1 MMLIQKIS
9 LVKAQYLSPYP
20 LTSNILLSLCMQYV
34 LLLCFNNKW
43 KEQRNSR
50 AVDWNNRTRTELEFE
65 TELNFDFSPSCR
77 AKPKSSI
84 LQMLSLLHDECWV
97 YRHRCSMMD
106 SGFMSWYAGFIIL
119 DLTETK
125 LYAVSELW
133 MICRKQMRMR
143 AFWSICVIEL
153 SNYVLHYF

>member
-65 TELNFDFSPSCR
+65 TELNFDFSPSCC
-77 AKPKSSI
+77 AKPKPSI
-84 LQMLSLLHDECWV
+84 FQMLSLLNDECWV
-97 YRHRCSMMD
+97 YLA
-106 SGFMSWYAGFIIL
+106 SGRLVKMLYFDVFDNFLCHGLYIWQLACIV
-119 DLTETK
+119 TK
-125 LYAVSELW
+125 
-133 MICRKQMRMR
+133 ICL
-143 AFWSICVIEL
+143 AC
-153 SNYVLHYF
+153 

>member
-65 TELNFDFSPSCR
+65 TELNFDFSPSCC
-77 AKPKSSI
+77 AKPKPSI
-84 LQMLSLLHDECWV
+84 FQMLSLLNDECWV
-97 YRHRCSMMD
+97 YRHLRSIKD
-106 SGFMSWYAGFIIL
+106 NGFMSWYAGFTML
-119 DLTETK
+119 DLMETK
-125 LYAVSELW
+125 LHAVSELW
-133 MICRKQMRMR
+133 MICRKQMWMR
-143 AFWSICVIEL
+143 LLINSCDWALQI
-153 SNYVLHYF
+153 